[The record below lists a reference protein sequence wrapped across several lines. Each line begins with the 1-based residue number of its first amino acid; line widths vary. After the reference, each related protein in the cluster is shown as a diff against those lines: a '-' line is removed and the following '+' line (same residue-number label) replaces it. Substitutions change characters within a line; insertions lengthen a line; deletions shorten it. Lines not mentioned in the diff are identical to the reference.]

1 MHLSEWDEDYIVG
14 KAKEKINNFQNI
26 IPVTLLSFQCVVRFF
41 QPMSHCLERFLSN
54 FNIVVC
60 IVIINSFFLQT

>member
-1 MHLSEWDEDYIVG
+1 MHLSEEDEDYIVG

-41 QPMSHCLERFLSN
+41 S
-54 FNIVVC
+54 
-60 IVIINSFFLQT
+60 